1 MSRVAVLLLAL
12 LLAPAP
18 ATAQELVLSVA
29 ISMKEAVEELGKGF
43 ASGRPGVVLRFNFG
57 SSGKL

>member
-18 ATAQELVLSVA
+18 ATAQELVISVA
-29 ISMKEAVEELGKGF
+29 ITAAGYTTGRYVSSAGRN
-43 ASGRPGVVLRFNFG
+43 ASLTFVARVTASVV
-57 SSGKL
+57 